1 MAAAQSPVCD
11 FGLLAP
17 DFRLQATDGKQYTF
31 DDVSGANGTLVAF
44 ICNHCP
50 YVKAII
56 GRLVRDACELETHG
70 IRSVAIMPNDTV
82 NYPEDSFDNMIRFA
96 ALHGFTFPYLIDED
110 QSVAKAYA
118 AVCTPDLFGFN
129 RLRELQYRGRID
141 AAGKQPPVGERR
153 ELYDAML
160 QVAKN
165 QRGPSEQ
172 FASIGC
178 SIKWKS

>member
-1 MAAAQSPVCD
+1 MAAQSPLCD
-11 FGLLAP
+11 FGWLAP
-17 DFRLQATDGKQYTF
+17 DFRLKATDGKHYTL
-31 DDVSGANGTLVAF
+31 DDVSGENGTLVAF

-56 GRLVRDACELETHG
+56 SRLVRDVCELKAHG
-70 IRSVAIMPNDTV
+70 IGSIAIMPNDTV
-82 NYPEDSFDNMIRFA
+82 SYPEDSFDNMVRFA
-96 ALHGFTFPYLIDED
+96 ALHGFTFPYLLDED

-129 RLRELQYRGRID
+129 RARELQYRGRVD
-141 AAGKQPPVGERR
+141 AAGKQSPTDERR
-153 ELYDAML
+153 ELYFAML
-160 QVAKN
+160 QVAKT

-172 FASIGC
+172 LASIGC

>member
-1 MAAAQSPVCD
+1 MAAQSPICNFGWPAVD
-11 FGLLAP
+11 FHLAGV
-17 DFRLQATDGKQYTF
+17 DGKKYTL
-31 DDVSGANGTLVAF
+31 DDVCGEKGTLIAF

-56 GRLVRDACELETHG
+56 GRLVRDASELVGHG
-70 IRSVAIMPNDTV
+70 IGTVAIMPNDTV
-82 NYPEDSFDNMIRFA
+82 NYPEDSFENMERFA

-110 QSVAKAYA
+110 QSVARAYG

-129 RLRELQYRGRID
+129 YVRELQYRGRID
-141 AAGKQPPVGERR
+141 RAGMKPPQAGDAR
-153 ELYDAML
+153 ELYNAML
-160 QVAKN
+160 QIAES

-178 SIKWKS
+178 SIKWKA